1 MTITL
6 LAPDGVAVTAQQE
19 RQARAALNGGG
30 FGRPL
35 GGRSGFRLDTA
46 SNILTATS
54 TTWTLQPCS
63 AMLDPG
69 ASTHQG
75 MYGWASDAVITGGVN
90 AADSTNPRK
99 DIVYIQV
106 NDSSAGDNSGAT
118 SAPVL
123 YLAGAPNATPVA
135 PALPAR
141 SFLVGT
147 IDVPKSGAGAPT
159 VTLNTTRFAPAGVR
173 LPVGSAAERPP
184 SPHLGQEVLRTDRNN
199 HVQRWNGT
207 AWKWV
212 SEPERY
218 VEQANV
224 FDTTITTSSMVI
236 RTMTNVPTRSY
247 ATQIRVRSMAA
258 VGSGAI
264 STGALRLVFA
274 CSAGVSQVNDAQA
287 KAYMSFSNP
296 GSYFET
302 CSVETGTWIPIV
314 GGQLPLV
321 RCWIERYG
329 PASAVTHQ
337 VAINPPGSGYLEA
350 LVLPADD

>member
-6 LAPDGVAVTAQQE
+6 LAPDGVPVTAQQE

-35 GGRSGFRLDTA
+35 GGRSGFRIDTA
-46 SNILTATS
+46 STILTATS
-54 TTWTLQPCS
+54 TTWSLQPCS

-75 MYGWASDAVITGGVN
+75 MYGWASDSVVTGAVN

-123 YLAGAPNATPVA
+123 YLAGAPNVTPVA
-135 PALPAR
+135 PTLPPR

-159 VTLNTTRFAPAGVR
+159 VVLNTARFVPAGVR

-184 SPHLGQEVLRTDRNN
+184 SPYAGQEVLRTDRNN

-218 VEQANV
+218 VDSATT
-224 FDTTITTSSMVI
+224 FDTSTSTSSMVI
-236 RTMTNVPTRSY
+236 RTMTSVPTRSY
-247 ATQIRVRSMAA
+247 ATQIRVRAMAA

-264 STGALRLVFA
+264 SSGALRLVFA
-274 CSAGVSQVNDAQA
+274 ASAGVATVDAAQA
-287 KAYMSFSNP
+287 KAYMSFVAP

-302 CSVETGTWIPIV
+302 VSVEMGPWVPISA
-314 GGQLPLV
+314 GQLPLV
-321 RCWIERYG
+321 RAWIERLN
-329 PASAVTHQ
+329 PSAVTHL
-337 VAINPPGSGYLEA
+337 VAIQPPGSGFLEA